1 MQLLQRLSLFPV
13 VFAAPQELQSKL
25 PADYALACVQC
36 MATTQALA
44 QLARSQGL
52 SEVGLVADAQRGTSW
67 NDVDS
72 NNEGFIVILP
82 LMLSRAQVG
91 MIFDLNEATIHF
103 DLNEATIHSCTG
115 ACFSSLPIC
124 GAACLSRETQLGVS
138 TLKSREHSAD
148 THHCTIQ

>member
-25 PADYALACVQC
+25 PTDYALACVQC

-91 MIFDLNEATIHF
+91 MIFDLNEATIH
-103 DLNEATIHSCTG
+103 SCTG

-124 GAACLSRETQLGVS
+124 GAACLSHETQLGVS

-148 THHCTIQ
+148 THCTIQ